1 MLASCS
7 GEGTKVQD
15 DSKALTAPHLVVAPG
30 TNLRTITGGGAACGI
45 NTGIAFDG
53 TNLIISCWFRSSLD
67 YVDVTTG
74 ALVKTVNLTCSGC
87 TFGSLGA
94 MAWDQS
100 RGKIWI
106 CSEPNVDLI
115 DPVTGIATQQFS
127 TPGCIDGLA
136 FDGSDGTL
144 YTSPD
149 ANANVSHWS
158 NTGTL
163 LGTTNVG
170 ANLGGPGN
178 SGIAVGG
185 AKLYLAN
192 NGGQQIYEVA
202 KDFSTYALFASFP
215 QRLEDLECDD
225 VTFASQGTGAIWVID
240 AFDRTL
246 NAYAIPQGAC
256 NFGGGGGGS
265 HGPLTTYPGQAFPG
279 HVVLCKNVSSPPG
292 HYTYTISATQGTVAG
307 DVVQPTATLS
317 PGQCRVIFQRPNPSA
332 TLVHLSITETPV
344 AGTGVG
350 SITRQELG
358 GGPQVLPGPSA
369 NTIVRANSTF
379 GAVVTYNNQH
389 GGS

>member
-1 MLASCS
+1 MLASCTDSSPGS
-7 GEGTKVQD
+7 GKNQPT
-15 DSKALTAPHLVVAPG
+15 LTFPQQAVAPG
-30 TNLRTITGGGAACGI
+30 TNLRQITGGGDPCSI

-53 TNLIISCWFRSSLD
+53 TNLIVSCWYRASLD
-67 YVDVTTG
+67 YLDPATG
-74 ALVKTVNLTCSGC
+74 ALVKTLNMTCSGC
-87 TFGSLGA
+87 SFGTTGA
-94 MAWDQS
+94 IAWDQS
-100 RGKIWI
+100 RGKIWL
-106 CSEPNVDLI
+106 CSDPYTMLVD
-115 DPVTGIATQQFS
+115 PATGVATQQFA
-127 TPGCIDGLA
+127 TNGCIDGLA
-136 FDGSDGTL
+136 FDGADGTIWS
-144 YTSPD
+144 SPD
-149 ANANVSHWS
+149 ANPNVSHYTS
-158 NTGTL
+158 AGVL
-163 LGTTNVG
+163 IGTTNVG
-170 ANLGGPGN
+170 ANIGGCGN

-192 NGGQQIYEVA
+192 DGCQAIYEVA

-225 VTFASQGTGAIWVID
+225 VTFAAQQTGAIWVID
-240 AFDRTL
+240 AYDRTI

-265 HGPLTTYPGQAFPG
+265 HGPLTTYPGQAYPG

-292 HYTYTISATQGTVAG
+292 HYTYTINATQGTVAG

-344 AGTGVG
+344 AGTTVG

-358 GGPQVLPGPSA
+358 GAPQVLPGPSA

-379 GAVVTYNNQH
+379 GAVVTYNNTH
-389 GGS
+389 GGI